1 MNSVQ
6 FIQVKLT
13 KNFLIWDLILSSVYT
28 GFCLIQGSLYT
39 GFTVYIYIYVCACD
53 CRTNII
59 VLHALTTGCYM
70 TS

>member
-39 GFTVYIYIYVCACD
+39 GFTVYIYIYMYVHVTAEQ
-53 CRTNII
+53 IS
-59 VLHALTTGCYM
+59 LYYM
-70 TS
+70 H